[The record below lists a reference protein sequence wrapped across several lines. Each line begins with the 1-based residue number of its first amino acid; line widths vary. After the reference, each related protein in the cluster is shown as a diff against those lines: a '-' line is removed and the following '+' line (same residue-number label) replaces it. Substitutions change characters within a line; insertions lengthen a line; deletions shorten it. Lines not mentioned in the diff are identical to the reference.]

1 LLNLDGQSIGLKL
14 LPLQGFFNSEV
25 KLIRDDLMSYISFD
39 KLQLINLEYSLGKE
53 LLRSNRSGAYATTTL
68 LGCNTRKYHGL
79 LILPL
84 PELDGGVHVLLSSLD
99 ETVIQRE
106 ASFNLG
112 IHKYRNVYQPKGHKY
127 IRDFVTDPIPKTTYR
142 VGGVVLTK
150 EILFAH
156 HNDRI
161 MVRYTLVDAHSPT
174 TLQFKP
180 FLAFRNRH
188 ALSKENQDVN
198 RKYERAANGIRVR
211 MYPGYPDLFMQFSKE
226 MEYTHVPD
234 WYNDIEYDEEARR
247 GYEYHEDLYVPGFFE
262 LPIKKGESI
271 IFAAGIEEA
280 DPATLNRLFQQE
292 IRRRTPRDSFEHCLE
307 NAAQQFFVDRAG
319 RTEVVN
325 GFPWGESESRHAFIS
340 LPGLCLSKGNEK
352 LFKPVADYW
361 LSALDGGMLPGR
373 RVGQQWVYDS
383 VDSSLWFI
391 WALHKWAKSTLS
403 LHKAWALYG
412 KKIKSIL
419 ESYEQGTRH
428 RIRMQENG
436 LLYAGTRNH
445 ALTWM
450 NAVVNGRPLLPR
462 NGYAVEVNALWYNAI
477 KTAIELA
484 GSSDLKFVNHW
495 TEIAEKIP
503 RSFNDMFWDQNH
515 GYCADYVDD
524 DRKDWTL
531 RPNQVIAAS
540 MPYSPLDERR
550 RKMMLDVIRKDLLTP
565 RGLRTLA
572 PNHADFQ
579 AVCTGSQEERDFAAF
594 NGSVWP
600 WLFGHFA
607 EAYLKV
613 HQRSGVGLIRGLY
626 EGFEEEMKVHGIGS
640 VPELFDG
647 APTYNPGGAISFA
660 ASTAELLRVRQMLA
674 DFEEAAVSTK

>member
-1 LLNLDGQSIGLKL
+1 
-14 LPLQGFFNSEV
+14 
-25 KLIRDDLMSYISFD
+25 MSYISFD

-84 PELDGGVHVLLSSLD
+84 PELDGGVHILLSSLD

-112 IHKYRNVYQPKGHKY
+112 IHKYGNVYQPKGHKY

-156 HNDRI
+156 HSDRI
-161 MVRYTLVDAHSPT
+161 MIRYTLVDAHSPT

-198 RKYERAANGIRVR
+198 RKYESAANGIRVR
-211 MYPGYPDLFMQFSKE
+211 MYSGYPDLFMQFSKE

-234 WYNDIEYDEEARR
+234 WYHDLCYDEEARR
-247 GYEYHEDLYVPGFFE
+247 GYEHSEDLYVPGFFE
-262 LPIKKGESI
+262 LQISKGESI
-271 IFAAGIEEA
+271 IFAAGVEEA
-280 DPATLNRLFQQE
+280 DPSTLNKLFQQE

-307 NAAQQFFVDRAG
+307 NSAQQFFVDRAG

-325 GFPWGESESRHAFIS
+325 GFPWGESESRYTFMS
-340 LPGLCLSKGNEK
+340 LPGLCLVKGNEK
-352 LFKPVADYW
+352 LFRPVADYW
-361 LSALDGGMLPGR
+361 LSALDQGMIPGR
-373 RVGQQWVYDS
+373 RVGQQWIYDS

-391 WALHKWAKSTLS
+391 WALHRWAKSTLS
-403 LHKAWALYG
+403 MHRAWTSYG
-412 KKIKSIL
+412 KKIKAIL
-419 ESYEQGTRH
+419 EAYEQGSRH
-428 RIRMQENG
+428 RIRMQDNG
-436 LLYAGTRNH
+436 LLFAGTRNS

-450 NAVVNGRPLLPR
+450 NGVIDGKPILPR
-462 NGYAVEVNALWYNAI
+462 NGYAVDVNALWYNAI
-477 KTAIELA
+477 KVAIELA
-484 GSSDLKFVNHW
+484 GSNDTRFVQHW
-495 TEIAEKIP
+495 SVIAERIP
-503 RSFNDMFWDQNH
+503 RSFNEVFWDQAL
-515 GYCADYVDD
+515 GYCVDSVD
-524 DRKDWTL
+524 EDHRDRTL
-531 RPNQVIAAS
+531 RPNQILAAS
-540 MPYSPLDERR
+540 LPYSPLDERR
-550 RKMMLDVIRKDLLTP
+550 RKAILDVIRKDLLTP
-565 RGLRTLA
+565 RGLRTLT
-572 PNHADFQ
+572 PNHPDFQ
-579 AVCTGSQEERDFAAF
+579 AICTGNHNERVFAAF

-613 HQRSGVGLIRGLY
+613 HQRSGISVIKALY
-626 EGFEEEMKVHGIGS
+626 DGYEKEMKVHGIGS
-640 VPELFDG
+640 LPELFDG
-647 APTYNPGGAISFA
+647 APDFSPGGAISFA
-660 ASTAELLRVRQMLA
+660 ASTAELLRVRQMLEQM
-674 DFEEAAVSTK
+674 EEPDGMII